1 MKILS
6 TGFTHETK
14 DARAVN
20 FNEHGDIVSITSMS
34 IEDDVLKCAWFSMES
49 IKPFLMGNYKFYDYK
64 VVKTDDIF
72 VYEIIKSKVDI
83 KQRNKDSQLHKLNNE
98 KYCEISVTWDGTELC
113 FTPSKELVKNANV
126 DEHQNVTLAGK
137 THHPFFIT
145 YENRPDFIIQTI
157 SIPFAKLLSSETRV
171 KFEYNKYNISLYTQK
186 YLETYSFRRT

>member
-1 MKILS
+1 
-6 TGFTHETK
+6 
-14 DARAVN
+14 
-20 FNEHGDIVSITSMS
+20 
-34 IEDDVLKCAWFSMES
+34 
-49 IKPFLMGNYKFYDYK
+49 
-64 VVKTDDIF
+64 
-72 VYEIIKSKVDI
+72 
-83 KQRNKDSQLHKLNNE
+83 LNNE

-126 DEHQNVTLAGK
+126 DENQNVTLAGK

>member
-49 IKPFLMGNYKFYDYK
+49 IKPFLMGNYKLSDYK

-83 KQRNKDSQLHKLNNE
+83 KQRNKDSQLYKLNNE

>member
-20 FNEHGDIVSITSMS
+20 LNEHGDIVSITSMS

-49 IKPFLMGNYKFYDYK
+49 IKPFLMGNYKFSDYK

-83 KQRNKDSQLHKLNNE
+83 KQRNKDSQLYKLNNE